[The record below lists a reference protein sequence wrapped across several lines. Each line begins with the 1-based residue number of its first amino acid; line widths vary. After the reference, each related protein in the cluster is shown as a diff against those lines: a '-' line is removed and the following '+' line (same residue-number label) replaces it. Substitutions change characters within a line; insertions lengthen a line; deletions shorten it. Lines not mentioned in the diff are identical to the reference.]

1 MFLQYH
7 SAIACL
13 GIYPRERKTYIH
25 TKNSIHNFSWHFFS
39 LIKQNLEIIKMS
51 LIPRNTPQQEKGT
64 NQQDTYNLN
73 GSQGC
78 WAE

>member
-7 SAIACL
+7 LAIACL
-13 GIYPRERKTYIH
+13 GIYPRERKTHPHKKFH
-25 TKNSIHNFSWHFFS
+25 TQFLISFFS